1 MSVSATNPALAQQA
15 NAEGVAALRRGDAAS
30 AASAFARAV
39 AADPHALPL
48 YLNLAHAQR
57 MAGDGAAERAA
68 LQAALNIDRLDFTAQ
83 LRMAQLLER
92 MGEEVS
98 ALMAWGAVQQ
108 LAAQNAGLGAAA
120 LAEVAAGKA
129 YCAALQER
137 VAGRIAPALG
147 SARAEWSAQEQ
158 RRIDAFL
165 ARALGQ
171 RPIYHNECAGLH
183 YPFLPEDEYFDRD
196 HFPWFDQ
203 LEAAAGTIKGE
214 LEALLAMPGDLLEP
228 YVQMDE
234 GGPETVWSALDR
246 SYDWSVAYLW
256 KYGRRIEPIQQR
268 CPATAAVLDTLPLAH
283 IPGRAPNVFFSL
295 LKPHSHIPP
304 HTGVTNSRA
313 IIHLGLDIP
322 PGCWFRVGGET
333 REWVAGKA
341 FAFDDTIEHE
351 AFNGSDQ
358 LRAVLILDCWNPHL
372 TKAECAAISSYYQV
386 ADETLGGT
394 AVQ

>member
-1 MSVSATNPALAQQA
+1 MTVSATNPALAQQA
-15 NAEGVAALRRGDAAS
+15 NAEGVAALRRGDAAQ
-30 AASAFARAV
+30 AAAAFARAV

-57 MAGDGAAERAA
+57 LAGDVAAERAA
-68 LQAALNIDRLDFTAQ
+68 LEAALNIDRLDFTAQ
-83 LRMAQLLER
+83 LRMAQLLQQA
-92 MGEEVS
+92 GEEVA

-108 LAAQNAGLGAAA
+108 LAAQVPTLPPAAA
-120 LAEVAAGKA
+120 ADVAAGQA
-129 YCAALQER
+129 YCQALQAR
-137 VAGRIAPALG
+137 VAGQIGPALDPL
-147 SARAEWSAQEQ
+147 RASWTGREQ

-165 ARALGQ
+165 ARAMGQ
-171 RPIYHNECAGLH
+171 RRIYHNECAGLH
-183 YPFLPEDEYFDRD
+183 YPFLPEDEYFDREQ
-196 HFPWFDQ
+196 FPWLDQ

-214 LEALLAMPGDLLEP
+214 LEALLATPGDLLEP

-256 KYGRRIEPIQQR
+256 KYGRRVDPIQQR
-268 CPATAAVLDTLPLAH
+268 CPATTAVLDSLPLAH
-283 IPGRAPNVFFSL
+283 IPGRAPSAFFSL

-313 IIHLGLDIP
+313 IIHLALDIP

-372 TKAECAAISSYYQV
+372 TEAERAAITSYYRV